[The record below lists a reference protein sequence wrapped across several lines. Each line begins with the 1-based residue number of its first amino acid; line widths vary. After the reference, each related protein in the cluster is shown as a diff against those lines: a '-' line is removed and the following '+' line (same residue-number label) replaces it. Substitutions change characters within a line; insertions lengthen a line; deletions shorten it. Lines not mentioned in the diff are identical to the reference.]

1 LSAAPHTVA
10 AVVVTR
16 GAAARRG
23 SAHEGVSGGPVIR
36 TAAVVGTGLI
46 GTSLGLALTRHGV
59 RVHLSDTDERA
70 VRTAA
75 ALGAGTVGRQDGPVD
90 LAVLAV
96 PPGQIGAALLRAQ
109 RDRLA
114 DAYTDVAS
122 VKAYP
127 EQAVALAGADPSSY
141 VGGHPI
147 AGRERSGPLAAREDL
162 FEGRSWVLTPSDR
175 TSPVALNR
183 ALAMVALCGAVPVIM
198 DSRRHDRA
206 VAFTSHLPYV
216 VSTLLAARLAHAP
229 KEAHRLIGQGM
240 RDMTRIARADVG
252 LWNDTLRANSA
263 SLTPVLAGLADDLRA
278 LIAELEGPQ
287 QHAGAQP
294 GVAADPLSG
303 VAQGPPSDLAPGPLS
318 GVAARAT
325 AGLELV
331 RSRPAPGD
339 RPRRTPVLVALSAR
353 PGELAE
359 LLDAVT
365 DFGVD
370 QDQDLAVRQT
380 PGSDRLVAELR
391 VPPLVAE
398 PLLRTLAATGWAD
411 RLVPPPAQPSAQ
423 PPAQPSAQPPAKSP
437 LPLTR

>member
-1 LSAAPHTVA
+1 M
-10 AVVVTR
+10 
-16 GAAARRG
+16 
-23 SAHEGVSGGPVIR
+23 IR

-206 VAFTSHLPYV
+206 VAYTSHLPYV

-303 VAQGPPSDLAPGPLS
+303 VA
-318 GVAARAT
+318 ARAT

-331 RSRPAPGD
+331 RSRPATGD

-423 PPAQPSAQPPAKSP
+423 PPARPPAQPPAKSP